1 MKERKGS
8 KFTAADFFAG
18 IGGMRMGFEKSG
30 FEIVYS
36 NDIDKNAC
44 RTYAQNFGVIDC
56 RDIKEVDTDKLPNFD
71 VFLGGFPCQP
81 YSMIGKR
88 LGLND
93 ERGKVFFQIIRI
105 LNAKR
110 PSAFVLENVKHLSL
124 YNKGEVLRQMIKNLE
139 WLGYKVHLKVLD
151 SQNFGVP
158 QHRERLYIIGF
169 LDAKKPFV
177 LYERNNK
184 TKLKEVLEKQ
194 VDASCYLSEKYYKGL
209 LKHKKRHAKSGNGF
223 GCVVLDKNGV
233 SNTLVAGNMGRERNL
248 IQDRKIKKS
257 KFGIRK
263 LTVRECARL
272 QGFPDSFHF
281 SAFTTIAY
289 EQLGNAVTVPVA
301 KAVASAIKRV
311 LLASNKQESIL
322 SAPTLIGEIRS
333 SELKE
338 ASPTERSE
346 RFSRQLLG

>member
-8 KFTAADFFAG
+8 KLTAADFFAG

-56 RDIKEVDTDKLPNFD
+56 KDIKEVDTDKLPDFD
-71 VFLGGFPCQP
+71 VLLGGFPCQP

-93 ERGKVFFQIIRI
+93 ERGKVFFQIVRI

-158 QHRERLYIIGF
+158 QHRERLYIVGF
-169 LDAKKPFV
+169 LDSKKPFV
-177 LYERNNK
+177 LYERNKK
-184 TKLKEVLEKQ
+184 TKLKEILEKRI
-194 VDASCYLSEKYYKGL
+194 DESYYLSEKYYRGL
-209 LKHKKRHAKSGNGF
+209 LKHKSRHAKGGNGF

-248 IQDRKIKKS
+248 IKDKKVL
-257 KFGIRK
+257 KNRFGIRK

-272 QGFPDSFHF
+272 QGFPDSFQLP
-281 SAFTTIAY
+281 AFTTVAY
-289 EQLGNAVTVPVA
+289 KQLGNAVTVPVA
-301 KAVASAIKRV
+301 KAVAGAVKRI
-311 LLASNKQESIL
+311 LLARDKKENAS
-322 SAPTLIGEIRS
+322 SAPALISKVHASKLEKAS
-333 SELKE
+333 SAEG
-338 ASPTERSE
+338 SE
-346 RFSRQLLG
+346 RLSRQFLG

>member
-18 IGGMRMGFEKSG
+18 VGGMRLGFERAG
-30 FEIVYS
+30 FEIVYA

-44 RTYAQNFGVIDC
+44 RTYAQNFGVIEC
-56 RDIKEVDTDKLPNFD
+56 GDIKDVDLDKLPDFD

-93 ERGKVFFQIIRI
+93 ERGKVFFHIVKI

-124 YNKGEVLRQMIKNLE
+124 YNKGEVLRQMIRNLE
-139 WLGYKVHLKVLD
+139 WLGYKVHLQVLD

-169 LDAKKPFV
+169 LDAKKSFT
-177 LYERNNK
+177 LYKRKKK
-184 TKLKEVLEKQ
+184 TKLKDVLERR
-194 VDASCYLSEKYYKGL
+194 VDESFYLSEKYYRGL
-209 LKHKKRHAKSGNGF
+209 LKHKKRHAKGGNGF
-223 GCVVLDKNGV
+223 GCMVLDKNGV

-248 IQDRKIKKS
+248 IKDRKVKKN

-272 QGFPDSFHF
+272 QGFPDSFQP
-281 SAFTTIAY
+281 SAFTSIAY
-289 EQLGNAVTVPVA
+289 EQFGNAVTVPVA
-301 KAVASAIKRV
+301 KAVAGAVKRV
-311 LLASNKQESIL
+311 LKAGKA
-322 SAPTLIGEIRS
+322 APATSSTPAFVGEVRPA
-333 SELKE
+333 ELKE
-338 ASPTERSE
+338 AAAAQRGE
-346 RFSRQLLG
+346 